1 MSKLDK
7 RKKNPNNEIESK
19 EEQRNLLSSNNGVHR
34 CSSLGFNPNS
44 DLISEEV
51 ALDYLA
57 GILVRIFLSQQKNE
71 NKK

>member
-1 MSKLDK
+1 MSKLYSK
-7 RKKNPNNEIESK
+7 EKNTKKTIESN
-19 EEQRNLLSSNNGVHR
+19 EEQRNLLYSNNGVHR

-44 DLISEEV
+44 DLISDEV